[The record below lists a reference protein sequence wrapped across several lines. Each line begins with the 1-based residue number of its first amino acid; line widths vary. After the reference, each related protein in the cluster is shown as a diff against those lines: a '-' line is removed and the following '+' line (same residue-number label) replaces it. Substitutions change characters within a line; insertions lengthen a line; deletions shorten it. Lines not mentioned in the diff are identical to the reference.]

1 MGWVLSE
8 AGKERGALPKI
19 ISVDNGTEVTSM
31 ALDHWAYANRVE
43 LNFSRPGKLGDNPH
57 IEAFNS
63 VVRRECL
70 TQRRFSD
77 PEDA

>member
-1 MGWVLSE
+1 
-8 AGKERGALPKI
+8 
-19 ISVDNGTEVTSM
+19 M